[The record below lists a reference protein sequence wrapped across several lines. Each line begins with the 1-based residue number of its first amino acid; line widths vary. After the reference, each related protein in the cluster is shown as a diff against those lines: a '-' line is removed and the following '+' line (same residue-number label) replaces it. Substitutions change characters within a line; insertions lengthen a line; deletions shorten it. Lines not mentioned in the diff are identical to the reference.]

1 MKNVTFQGLLALTL
15 LMAVAVSNSAHACSV
30 ALVPTVCQGGS
41 PLDFV
46 GTGDSVAIQ
55 TFGYVASNGAKK
67 ACSAAEFQVLLGISL
82 EPPPE
87 GPQRPCG
94 KRENRI
100 APREDMGKWL
110 SVRIKPVNL
119 LRPEVTG
126 RLKDRSKGGLGLIS
140 MAALQGELHQVQR
153 QVGVRN
159 ARA

>member
-67 ACSAAEFQVLLGISL
+67 ACSDASASGATAGGRAAQAANAQQHRASATPRPLLAGVIL
-82 EPPPE
+82 PVIPA
-87 GPQRPCG
+87 RTF
-94 KRENRI
+94 
-100 APREDMGKWL
+100 
-110 SVRIKPVNL
+110 KPA
-119 LRPEVTG
+119 
-126 RLKDRSKGGLGLIS
+126 KS
-140 MAALQGELHQVQR
+140 
-153 QVGVRN
+153 
-159 ARA
+159 